1 MAVQKRKSQAT
12 KKQAFWKSHLKSWE
26 QSDMLQAEYC
36 RVHKLKPKS
45 FTYWK
50 GKYYKKDVPQ
60 AIVPINFL
68 REINSKPE
76 YSALKLIVKKEFEI
90 EVNDG
95 FNPVTLKQLISV
107 LGGF

>member
-1 MAVQKRKSQAT
+1 MAIQKRKSQDT
-12 KKQAFWKSHLKSWE
+12 EKQAFWKSHLKSWE
-26 QSDMLQAEYC
+26 QSGMVQAEYC

-50 GKYYKKDVPQ
+50 GKYYKKDVSQ
-60 AIVPINFL
+60 TVVPVDFFKVINN
-68 REINSKPE
+68 RPE
-76 YSALKLIVKKEFEI
+76 YSSLKLTVKKEFEI

-95 FNPVTLKQLISV
+95 FNPVTLKQLINV